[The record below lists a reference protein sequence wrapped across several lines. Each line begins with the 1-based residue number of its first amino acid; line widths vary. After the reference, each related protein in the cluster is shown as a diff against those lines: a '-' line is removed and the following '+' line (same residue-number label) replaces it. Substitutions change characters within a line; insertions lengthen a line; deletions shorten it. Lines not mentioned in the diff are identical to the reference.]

1 MYYINIAPHN
11 IGSPIETIGTCHVC
25 AAVPN
30 FLVLYFNHL
39 EHPYWSDL
47 IVESP
52 LIVDGH
58 ITVPDGPGLGVTVN
72 EETVRRHAKEDLGF
86 LD

>member
-1 MYYINIAPHN
+1 MYYVPVAPHN
-11 IGSPIETIGTCHVC
+11 IGSPIETVATCHVC

-30 FLVLYFNHL
+30 FLAL
-39 EHPYWSDL
+39 EFHHQENPLWNEL
-47 IVESP
+47 IVEGP

-58 ITVPDGPGLGVTVN
+58 IAVPDRPGLGVTLSEDV
-72 EETVRRHAKEDLGF
+72 VRANVRENLGF